1 MKTIFKR
8 LALGTAVI
16 GVLYFGLF
24 DTTPRGTECHKST
37 SKNGLYIA
45 ERCVLRWVPGG
56 DSEYVGRVF
65 DAGSGKKLVQR
76 TFSTPEPTIL
86 WFVDGAMAF
95 SSGGDADAFITLPA
109 STWDKVLA
117 ARPHL

>member
-1 MKTIFKR
+1 MNTISKR
-8 LALGTAVI
+8 VALGAAVI

-24 DTTPRGTECHKST
+24 DTTAHGTECHKST
-37 SKNGLYIA
+37 SKNGLYKA
-45 ERCVLRWVPGG
+45 ERCLLRWVPGG

-65 DAGSGKKLVQR
+65 DMGSEKKLVQR

-86 WFVDGAMAF
+86 WFVDGTMAF
-95 SSGGDADAFITLPA
+95 STGGDADAFITLPA
-109 STWDKVLA
+109 SAWDKVLA